1 VILANESG
9 GKLPSNP
16 TFPTPLGLA
25 VSQLRSF
32 PLAEPSE
39 GPGPDDDER
48 IVDLDTVTN
57 VEVKDAYVAMEL
69 SLFLILKPQII
80 MWKRDAMIVY
90 RIVFHEKYF
99 DVYSSDPASAKG
111 RFDGPYRILKEE
123 FEFVRPT
130 AASEAD
136 LQLLPTVDH
145 IERIRRTPHL
155 YEIATL
161 AVGGG
166 ILASEIVIGGGV
178 AFALIRPPGH
188 HASPNSLRWVFCFF
202 NNIAI
207 AVKKLLD
214 SGRASRALI
223 VDFDLHFGDGTSNT
237 FRHEPLSTSIWG
249 LELRIYRHISVC

>member
-1 VILANESG
+1 M
-9 GKLPSNP
+9 NP
-16 TFPTPLGLA
+16 TIFSTTSLDLASNFTFLGIIYLIAILSYKPTG
-25 VSQLRSF
+25 SH
-32 PLAEPSE
+32 AEFSH
-39 GPGPDDDER
+39 
-48 IVDLDTVTN
+48 
-57 VEVKDAYVAMEL
+57 
-69 SLFLILKPQII
+69 SL
-80 MWKRDAMIVY
+80 
-90 RIVFHEKYF
+90 KYF

-136 LQLLPTVDH
+136 LQLLRTVDH

-166 ILASEIVIGGGV
+166 ILASEIVMGGGV

-223 VDFDLHFGDGTSNT
+223 VDFDLHFGDGAM
-237 FRHEPLSTSIWG
+237 
-249 LELRIYRHISVC
+249 RICNRTLY